1 MPQFQVENTE
11 AVSDTD
17 EVNKESC
24 RLQLRRNEVFI
35 TFITKLQT
43 SLLADST
50 SAFWSHV
57 KKHSV
62 DKNMEEGKH
71 QRLKSTDSTF
81 DSYIPKPQVSEDW
94 ASTLGK
100 YV

>member
-35 TFITKLQT
+35 TIVTKLQT
-43 SLLADST
+43 SLLEDST
-50 SAFWSHV
+50 SAF
-57 KKHSV
+57 
-62 DKNMEEGKH
+62 
-71 QRLKSTDSTF
+71 
-81 DSYIPKPQVSEDW
+81 
-94 ASTLGK
+94 
-100 YV
+100 